1 MAITHRAVLKM
12 LKRRI
17 GEKESDEPLFH
28 ELRPGG
34 PDDKMSW
41 TASKAFTR
49 YRRECGVLDGTDFH
63 SLRRTFFTL
72 MEEKGWNM

>member
-1 MAITHRAVLKM
+1 
-12 LKRRI
+12 
-17 GEKESDEPLFH
+17 
-28 ELRPGG
+28 
-34 PDDKMSW
+34 MSW